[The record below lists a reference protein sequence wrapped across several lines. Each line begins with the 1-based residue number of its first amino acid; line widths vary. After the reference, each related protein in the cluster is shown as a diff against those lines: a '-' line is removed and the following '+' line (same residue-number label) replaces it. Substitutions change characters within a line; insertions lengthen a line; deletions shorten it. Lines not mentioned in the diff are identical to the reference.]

1 MMRYALAAGA
11 ALLLLAGSGPA
22 RASFITREFLLRSCA
37 GQSATDRAD
46 CTGYI
51 VGVADALLSPQD
63 GAPTVCLPAGLPMGR
78 LRGQVVQYLQGHEGA
93 AAAPLVRAALQA
105 AYPCGR

>member
-1 MMRYALAAGA
+1 MRYTLAAAA

-22 RASFITREFLLRSCA
+22 RAAFITREFLLRSCA

-51 VGVADALLSPQD
+51 IGVADTLLSPQD
-63 GAPTVCLPAGLPMGR
+63 GPATVCLPAGLAMGR
-78 LRGQVVQYLQGHEGA
+78 LRSQVVQYLRGHEGA
-93 AAAPLVRAALQA
+93 AAAPLVRAALQS